1 MIGLVLSIS
10 GIVYFLLAICVLAL
24 LIVGVRYV
32 LGLMGVSVPQPI
44 WAILGFILFLIV
56 LLWFLGAIGGGPSGV
71 SFR

>member
-1 MIGLVLSIS
+1 MIALAISIS
-10 GIVYFLLAICVLAL
+10 GVIYFLIALCVLAL

-32 LGLMGVSVPQPI
+32 LGLVGVSVPQPI
-44 WAILGFILFLIV
+44 WAVLGFILFLIV